1 MNNKQLEKKARSVR
15 KSIFE
20 FKTRDGIGHLHSS
33 LSPVDVLVSLFYD
46 EKTKFNHEEDIVIF
60 GKAHGSPSIYPILAE
75 LDYFPKDEL
84 EILCVNNVS
93 IIIPGT
99 INEP

>member
-1 MNNKQLEKKARSVR
+1 MNNEKLEEIAKSVR

-46 EKTKFNHEEDIVIF
+46 EETNFNHEEDMVIF
-60 GKAHGSPSIYPILAE
+60 GKAHGSPSIYPILADF
-75 LDYFPKDEL
+75 DYFPK
-84 EILCVNNVS
+84 CC
-93 IIIPGT
+93 
-99 INEP
+99 